1 MEVLYDGDLLKPIKA
16 VEEKWKLVPAFLQL
30 KGLVKQ
36 HLESFNFFLN
46 TDIKEILKANKE
58 VTCESNPSFK
68 LIYTDI
74 NVGKPSIEE
83 NGILYDL
90 TPQECR
96 IRDLT
101 YSAPIL
107 VDMEYVRGEEKVR
120 RTNVQIGSMPVML
133 GCTHCVLHLK
143 SPKELAKLK
152 ECPYDP
158 KGYFIIKGVEKVI
171 LIHEQSS
178 KNRILLEF
186 DSKKDLCATV
196 TSSTH
201 MKQSRTQVVYRNNG
215 RFYLRHNIFTD
226 DIPII
231 LIFKAIGVESDQ
243 EIVQL
248 IAWEQKLI
256 DKLTMSMEENNQRH
270 SEFQA
275 LSYIAGK
282 IRQSKAERT
291 GRTRTEEAKD
301 ILKTTILS
309 HVPVENND
317 YRPKARFLALMV
329 RRLLESERD
338 GGKTDDRD
346 YYGNKRLEMAGQLIG
361 LLFEDL
367 LKRFNS
373 DIQKQAD
380 LYFQRSHRNS
390 TEPFDVVKAIRLE
403 TITQGLNQAI
413 STGNWVVKRFKIDR
427 AGITEVVSRL
437 SYISALG
444 NMTRVNSNFEKTRKI
459 SGPRSLQA
467 SQFGMMC
474 PLDTPEGESCGLVK
488 NLALS
493 SHVTTDLPE
502 APIARLAFDLGVQ
515 DATLFPHN
523 QATFL
528 VFINGQPIGTHADPH
543 FLVNSI
549 RYLRRK
555 GRVSES
561 VNIYLQP
568 DLRQVHIACDG
579 GRIIRPF
586 IVLFNG
592 EMKISEQSLRELTL
606 GIRDFN
612 DFVREGSVEFLD
624 VNEEGNSQIAM
635 EISDISPHKTHL
647 EIAPFTIF
655 GALAGVIPYPNHN
668 QTPRNT
674 FQCAMGKQ
682 AIGAI
687 SYNQF
692 QRVDNL
698 LYLLTH
704 PQVPLVKSKTID
716 LIHYDQ
722 LPAGTNASVA
732 VMSYSAY
739 DIEDAIIMN
748 KAAIDRGFG
757 RCHLMRRWETKLK
770 IYPGM
775 LTREGAIVSDGLI
788 TPPEIYSANPPPGL
802 KRFHG
807 LGRDGMAAVGAMV
820 KEGDVLVN
828 KQVPRSI
835 TDSFLV
841 FDTSNPE
848 NFKDEPTSYKGPNPV
863 SIQRVVITSSPDDP
877 LIVKTITLETRRPE
891 LGDKFSSRHGQK
903 GVVGLI
909 VGQEDLPFSETGWC
923 PDLIMNP
930 HGYPSR
936 MTVGKL
942 MELLA
947 GKAGVL
953 DGRRRYGTAF
963 EGDPISECAKT
974 LISRGFSYTGK
985 DILTSG
991 LSGELISVYIFSGPI
1006 YYQKLKHMVAD
1017 KMHARSTGPKT
1028 SLTRQ
1033 PTEGRSREGGQRL
1046 GEMERD
1052 CLIGYGAAALLQER
1066 LLLSSDAFQANIC
1079 EECGFIGSKQHCEYC
1094 KSAKSLLKV
1103 KMPYAC
1109 KLLFQEL
1116 LAMGILPRLSLNSH

>member
-1 MEVLYDGDLLKPIKA
+1 MEVLYEGDLLKPLKPL
-16 VEEKWKLVPAFLQL
+16 EEKWKLVPAFLQL

-58 VTCESNPSFK
+58 ITCESNPGFK
-68 LIYTDI
+68 LTYTDI
-74 NVGKPSIEE
+74 NIGKPSIEE
-83 NGILYDL
+83 NGILYEL

-101 YSAPIL
+101 YAAPIL
-107 VDMEYVRGEEKVR
+107 VDMEYVRGEEMVS
-120 RTNVQIGSMPVML
+120 RTNVQIGSMPIML
-133 GCTHCVLHLK
+133 GCTHCALYGQSSVQ
-143 SPKELAKLK
+143 LAKLK

-158 KGYFIIKGVEKVI
+158 KGYFIVKGVEKVI

-178 KNRILLEF
+178 KNRILVEL
-186 DSKKDLCATV
+186 DAKKDLCATV

-201 MKQSRTQVVYRNNG
+201 MKQSRTQVVYRSS
-215 RFYLRHNIFTD
+215 RFYLRHNIFSD

-231 LIFKAIGVESDQ
+231 LAFKAIGIESDQ

-248 IAWEQKLI
+248 VASESAFVEKM
-256 DKLTMSMEENNQRH
+256 TMSMEENHQRH

-282 IRQSKAERT
+282 IKQSKAERT

-301 ILKTTILS
+301 ILTTTILS
-309 HVPVENND
+309 HVPVENED
-317 YRPKARFLALMV
+317 FRPKARFLALMV
-329 RRLLESERD
+329 RRLLEAERD
-338 GGKTDDRD
+338 GGKVDDRD
-346 YYGNKRLEMAGQLIG
+346 YYGNKRLEMAGQLVG

-380 LYFQRSHRNS
+380 LYFQRAHRNS
-390 TEPFDVVKAIRLE
+390 TEPFDAVKAIRLE
-403 TITQGLNQAI
+403 TITMGLNQAI

-467 SQFGMMC
+467 SQFGMLC

-515 DATLFPHN
+515 DATLFPSGKSS
-523 QATFL
+523 FL
-528 VFINGQPIGTHADPH
+528 VFINGQPIGTHADGH
-543 FLVNSI
+543 FLVNSF
-549 RYLRRK
+549 RYLRRR

-561 VNIYLQP
+561 VNIYLQEEQ
-568 DLRQVHIACDG
+568 RQVYIACDG

-586 IVLFNG
+586 LVLEKG
-592 EMKISEQSLRELTL
+592 QSKLTEQGLRELAL
-606 GIRDFN
+606 GVRDFT
-612 DFVREGSVEFLD
+612 DFVREGVVEFLD

-635 EISDISPHKTHL
+635 EPKDITLDKTHL

-655 GALAGVIPYPNHN
+655 GALAGVIPFPNHN

-687 SYNQF
+687 AYNQF

-704 PQVPLVKSKTID
+704 PQTPLVKSKTID

-748 KAAIDRGFG
+748 RAAIDRGFG

-770 IYPGM
+770 IYSGM
-775 LTREGAIVSDGLI
+775 VTREGAVVMDGLI
-788 TPPEIYSANPPPGL
+788 TPPEIYSANPPPSL
-802 KRFHG
+802 RRFHG
-807 LGRDGMAAVGAMV
+807 LGRDGMAAVGQV
-820 KEGDVLVN
+820 VREGDVLVN
-828 KQVPRSI
+828 KQVPKNV
-835 TDSFLV
+835 TDSFLT
-841 FDTSNPE
+841 FDTANRD
-848 NFKDEPTSYKGPNPV
+848 NYKDDPTCYKGPNPV
-863 SIQRVVITSSPDDP
+863 SIQSVILTSTPDDP

-947 GKAGVL
+947 GKAAVF
-953 DGRRRYGTAF
+953 DGKRKYGTAF
-963 EGDPISECAKT
+963 EGDPIGECGRV
-974 LISRGFSYTGK
+974 LVSRGFSYTGK
-985 DILTSG
+985 DILMSG
-991 LSGELISVYIFSGPI
+991 ITGELLSVYVFSGPI

-1017 KMHARSTGPKT
+1017 KMHARATGPKT

-1066 LLLSSDAFQANIC
+1066 LLFSSDVFQASVC
-1079 EECGFIGSKQHCEYC
+1079 EECGFIGAKDRCEYC
-1094 KSAKSLLKV
+1094 QSGQAVIKV

-1116 LAMGILPRLSLNSH
+1116 MAMGILPKIKLGSL